1 VLLCASCAT
10 GAREDA
16 EKKNPKELAQLY
28 TDSGTEAL
36 LRGEY
41 TQAVEDLRK
50 ALVLDDK
57 NAMAHNH
64 LGLSYYGLGRKTAAK
79 AEIERAVEIDHLY
92 SDAHVNLSRL
102 ALDANNHAR
111 AREELN
117 MALDN
122 LEWKQRHRALTNLA
136 QLDLAENKLDDARQL
151 LYQSLQ
157 VNPDYCLSHLLL
169 GSIFMRDGKAAR
181 AAEEFKK
188 SVKSTCAGNVEGHYQ
203 MGLAYMKARE
213 YSKARATLSY
223 LVDKYPQSLQAQRA
237 GELLRDIP

>member
-1 VLLCASCAT
+1 M
-10 GAREDA
+10 
-16 EKKNPKELAQLY
+16 
-28 TDSGTEAL
+28 
-36 LRGEY
+36 RGEF

-64 LGLSYYGLGRKTAAK
+64 LGLSYYGLGRKSAAK
-79 AEIERAVEIDHLY
+79 AEIERAVEIDRMY
-92 SDAHVNLSRL
+92 SDAHINLSRF
-102 ALDANNHAR
+102 ALDANNHAL

-117 MALDN
+117 LALEN

-136 QLDLAENKLDDARQL
+136 QLDLLENKLDEARQV

-157 VNPDYCLSHLLL
+157 VNPDYCLSHFLL

-181 AAEEFKK
+181 AAEEFHK
-188 SVKSTCAGNVEGHYQ
+188 SVKSTCASNVEGHLQ

-213 YSKARATLSY
+213 YSKARATLSF
-223 LVDKYPQSLQAQRA
+223 LVDQYPQTVQAQRA
-237 GELLRDIP
+237 GQLLRDIP